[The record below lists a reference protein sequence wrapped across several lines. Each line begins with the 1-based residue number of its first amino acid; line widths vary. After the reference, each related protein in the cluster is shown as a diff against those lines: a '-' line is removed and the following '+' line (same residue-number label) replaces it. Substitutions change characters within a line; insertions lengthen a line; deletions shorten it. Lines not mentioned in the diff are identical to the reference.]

1 MPGLTIAEKIL
12 SKHAGYEVRAGELC
26 IVPVDGCMATDTT
39 APLAIKAF
47 KEMGGEKLY
56 DKNKFHLIIDH
67 AAPAPNERIANLHQL
82 MRDFA
87 SEQGSS
93 LYDIGSGIC
102 HQVMVDNRKVKPG
115 DVFMGAD
122 SHTPTYGALNAF
134 ACGVGSTDL
143 AAVMLTGKTWLK
155 IPQTIRVVL
164 NGILASNISGKDL
177 ALFVCKNLSISGATY
192 QAVEYDG
199 SAVENLNLSQRM
211 ALCNMSAELGAKT
224 GLVNPRGLKGSFPT
238 LPRGEGVGAPQWNEA
253 DFVYPDEDAVYIKTI
268 ELEVSSLQP
277 QIAIPNSPD
286 DVHDVEKYKGTKIT
300 YAFIGTCTNGRLDDL
315 QTAAKILKGKQIAK
329 GIRMIIAPASRQVLI
344 DALSDGTI
352 QTLIEAGA
360 TIINSGCGPCVGSHE
375 GVPGDGEVVISAANR
390 NFKGRM
396 GNPNAQIYLGSPA
409 TVAMSALNG
418 FITAP

>member
-1 MPGLTIAEKIL
+1 MYGLTISEKIL
-12 SKHAGYEVRAGELC
+12 SQHAGHTVRAGEMC

-47 KEMGGEKLY
+47 KEMGGTKLY

-82 MRDFA
+82 MRNFA
-87 SEQGSS
+87 TEQDSS

-102 HQVMVDNRKVKPG
+102 HQVMVDNKKVKPG

-122 SHTPTYGALNAF
+122 SHTSTYGALNAF

-143 AAVMLTGKTWLK
+143 AAVMLTGKIWLK
-155 IPQTIRVVL
+155 VPQTIRVTL
-164 NGILASNISGKDL
+164 NGKLSSNISGKDL

-192 QAVEYDG
+192 QAVEYHG
-199 SAVENLNLSQRM
+199 SAVEQLNLSQRM

-224 GLVNPRGLKGSFPT
+224 GLVNPKGLSSLSLGKGWD
-238 LPRGEGVGAPQWNEA
+238 EV
-253 DFVYPDEDAVYIKTI
+253 FVFPDEDAIYSKKI
-268 ELEVSSLQP
+268 ELDVSNLQP

-286 DVHDVEKYKGTKIT
+286 DVHDVSKYIGTKIS

-315 QTAAKILKGKQIAK
+315 QTAAKILKGKHIAK
-329 GIRMIIAPASRQVLI
+329 GVRMVIAPASRQVLI
-344 DALSDGTI
+344 DALADGTI
-352 QTLIEAGA
+352 QTLVEAGA
-360 TIINSGCGPCVGSHE
+360 TIISSGCGPCVGSHE

-396 GNPNAQIYLGSPA
+396 GNPNAEIYLGSPA
-409 TVAMSALNG
+409 TVAASALNG
-418 FITAP
+418 FISSSE

>member
-1 MPGLTIAEKIL
+1 MAGLTITEKIL
-12 SKHAGYEVRAGELC
+12 SQHAGQTVSAGELC

-47 KEMGGEKLY
+47 KEMGGVKLF
-56 DKNKFHLIIDH
+56 DANKFHLIIDH
-67 AAPAPNERIANLHQL
+67 AAPAPNERIANLHNL
-82 MRDFA
+82 MREFA
-87 SEQGSS
+87 AEQGSS

-102 HQVMVDNRKVKPG
+102 HQVMVDNKKVKPG
-115 DVFMGAD
+115 DIFMGAD

-143 AAVMLTGKTWLK
+143 AAVMLTGKIWLK
-155 IPQTIRVVL
+155 VPQTIRVVL
-164 NGILASNISGKDL
+164 NGTLSKNISGKDL
-177 ALFVCKNLSISGATY
+177 ALFVCKNLTISGATY

-199 SAVENLNLSQRM
+199 EAVEQLNLSQRM

-224 GLVNPRGLKGSFPT
+224 GLVNPKGLK
-238 LPRGEGVGAPQWNEA
+238 LPYAFNA
-253 DFVYPDEDAVYIKTI
+253 VYPDADAQYSKTI
-268 ELEVSSLQP
+268 ELDVSKLQP

-286 DVHDVEKYKGTKIT
+286 DVHDVAKYKGIKIT

-315 QTAAKILKGKQIAK
+315 QTAAKILKGKRIAS
-329 GIRMIIAPASRQVLI
+329 GVRMIIAPASRQVLI

-352 QTLIEAGA
+352 KILIEAGA

-409 TVAMSALNG
+409 TVAASALYG
-418 FITAP
+418 FITEPV

>member
-1 MPGLTIAEKIL
+1 MTGLTIAEKIL
-12 SKHAGYEVRAGELC
+12 SNKAKQTVRAGELC

-47 KEMGGEKLY
+47 KEMGGTKLF
-56 DKNKFHLIIDH
+56 DAHKFHLILDH
-67 AAPAPNERIANLHQL
+67 AAPAPNERIANLHNG

-87 SEQGSS
+87 KEQGCS

-143 AAVMLTGKTWLK
+143 AAVMLTGKIWLK
-155 IPQTIRVVL
+155 VPSTILVNL
-164 NGILASNISGKDL
+164 NGELQPNVSGKDL
-177 ALFVCKNLSISGATY
+177 ALFVCKKLTISGATY
-192 QAVEYDG
+192 QSVEYAG
-199 SAVENLNLSQRM
+199 SSVAQLNLSQRM

-224 GLVNPRGLKGSFPT
+224 GLVNPKGLQ
-238 LPRGEGVGAPQWNEA
+238 LPYAFDA
-253 DFVYPDEDAVYIKTI
+253 IYPDDDAVYTQTI
-268 ELEVSSLQP
+268 DLDVSALQP
-277 QIAIPNSPD
+277 QLAIPNSPD
-286 DVHDVEKYKGTKIT
+286 DVHDVSKFAGTKIT

-315 QTAAKILKGKQIAK
+315 QAAAKILKGKHIAA
-329 GIRMIIAPASRQVLI
+329 GVRMVIAPASRQTLI
-344 DALSDGTI
+344 DALADGTV
-352 QTLIEAGA
+352 QTLVEAGA
-360 TIINSGCGPCVGSHE
+360 TFINSGCGPCVGSHE

-409 TVAMSALNG
+409 TVAASALHG
-418 FITAP
+418 CISLAD

>member
-1 MPGLTIAEKIL
+1 MAGLTIAEKIL
-12 SKHAGYEVRAGELC
+12 SNKAKQTVRAGELC

-47 KEMGGEKLY
+47 KEMGGTKLF
-56 DKNKFHLIIDH
+56 DANKFHLILDH
-67 AAPAPNERIANLHQL
+67 AAPAPNERIANLHNL

-87 SEQGSS
+87 KEQGSS

-102 HQVMVDNRKVKPG
+102 HQVMVDNQKVKPG

-143 AAVMLTGKTWLK
+143 AAVMLTGKIWLK
-155 IPQTIRVVL
+155 VPSTILVNLQGQLQPNV
-164 NGILASNISGKDL
+164 SGKDL
-177 ALFVCKNLSISGATY
+177 ALFVCKKLTISGATY
-192 QAVEYDG
+192 QAVEYAG
-199 SAVENLNLSQRM
+199 SAVEQLNLSQRM

-224 GLVNPRGLKGSFPT
+224 GLVNPKGLQ
-238 LPRGEGVGAPQWNEA
+238 LPYAFDA
-253 DFVYPDEDAVYIKTI
+253 IYPDVDAVYAKIVDVD
-268 ELEVSSLQP
+268 VSALQP
-277 QIAIPNSPD
+277 QLAIPNSPD
-286 DVHDVEKYKGTKIT
+286 DVHDVSKFVGTKIT

-315 QTAAKILKGKQIAK
+315 QVAAKILKGKHIAP
-329 GIRMIIAPASRQVLI
+329 GVRMVIAPASRQTLI
-344 DALSDGTI
+344 DALADGTM
-352 QTLIEAGA
+352 QTLVEAGA
-360 TIINSGCGPCVGSHE
+360 TFINSGCGPCVGSHE

-409 TVAMSALNG
+409 TVAASALNG
-418 FITAP
+418 FISTAE